1 MLDVIN
7 EHKRIERESS
17 ERLKQRNLSYQ
28 RDLEMQ
34 IDYQRKL
41 KATEKDE
48 EFQEY
53 LAGKV
58 SNCRIFM
65 KIYRT

>member
-58 SNCRIFM
+58 SNWRIFM